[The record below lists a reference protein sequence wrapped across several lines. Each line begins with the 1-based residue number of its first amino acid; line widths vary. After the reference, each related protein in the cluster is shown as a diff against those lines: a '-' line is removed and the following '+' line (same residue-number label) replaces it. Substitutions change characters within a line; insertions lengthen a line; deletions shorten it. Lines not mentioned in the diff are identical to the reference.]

1 MSFDQVNCEKSKLK
15 IIKICRLCS
24 SIGNAVK
31 LKAFVHIFG
40 RTFISRGKFNIN
52 YAPEDGLTDYTIK

>member
-15 IIKICRLCS
+15 IVKSRLRS
-24 SIGNAVK
+24 SIGNAAK
-31 LKAFVHIFG
+31 LEASVHVCG
-40 RTFISRGKFNIN
+40 RTFIPRGKFNIN